1 MITAAPA
8 QGEERVVLQ
17 NVSWRLYE
25 QLLQELGESRAVRLT
40 YDQGTLELMSPLL
53 LHESSKCSIDRL
65 IAVLAEELALNFRSV
80 GSLTCKRED
89 LQRGAEPDSAYYL
102 QNEPLIRQN
111 AQIQLPDDPPPDLVV
126 EVEYSRTAL
135 DKLPIYAALGVPE
148 LWRYDGRSLSC
159 YHLAGS
165 AYEETDTSPAFSPI
179 PIQDIPRFL
188 QLASSAGEIEMV
200 RQFRAWVREKRVDG
214 LTEG

>member
-8 QGEERVVLQ
+8 QSEERVVLQ

-25 QLLQELGESRAVRLT
+25 QMLQELGESRAVRLT

-53 LHESSKCSIDRL
+53 PHESSKCSIDRL
-65 IAVLAEELALNFRSV
+65 IAILAEELALNFRSV

-89 LQRGAEPDSAYYL
+89 LQRGVEPDSAYYI

-126 EVEYSRTAL
+126 EIEYSNAAL
-135 DKLPIYAALGVPE
+135 DKLSIYAALGVPE
-148 LWRYDGRSLSC
+148 LWRYNGRSLSC
-159 YHLAGS
+159 YRLAGS
-165 AYEETDTSPAFSPI
+165 AYEETDTSPTFSPI
-179 PIQDIPRFL
+179 PISEIPRFL
-188 QLASSAGEIEMV
+188 QLASSVGEIEMV
-200 RQFRAWVREKRVDG
+200 RQFRAWVRER
-214 LTEG
+214 E

>member
-8 QGEERVVLQ
+8 QSEERVVLQ

-53 LHESSKCSIDRL
+53 PHESSKCSLDRL

-89 LQRGAEPDSAYYL
+89 LQRGVEPDSAYYL

-111 AQIQLPDDPPPDLVV
+111 AQIQLPNDPPPDLVV
-126 EVEYSRTAL
+126 EIEYSSAAL

-148 LWRYDGRSLSC
+148 LWRYDGRSLLI
-159 YHLAGS
+159 YALVGGVYA
-165 AYEETDTSPAFSPI
+165 ETDLSPTFATI
-179 PIQDIPRFL
+179 PVKQIPSFL
-188 QLASSAGEIEMV
+188 QLAATVGEIEMV
-200 RQFRAWVREKRVDG
+200 KQFRAWVREQQ
-214 LTEG
+214 

>member
-8 QGEERVVLQ
+8 QSEERVVLQ

-53 LHESSKCSIDRL
+53 PHESSKCSIDRL

-89 LQRGAEPDSAYYL
+89 LQRGVEPDSAYYL

-126 EVEYSRTAL
+126 EIEYSRTAL
-135 DKLPIYAALGVPE
+135 DKLPIYAALGMPE

-159 YHLAGS
+159 YRLAGS

-188 QLASSAGEIEMV
+188 QLASSAREIEMV
-200 RQFRAWVREKRVDG
+200 RQFRAWVRERK
-214 LTEG
+214 